1 MYTVGF
7 PPPSYQNQPPKG
19 SQKRKVKLAP
29 VLLVCALVAAAII
42 AIVLISRSSNEK
54 KAEYEKQQALYS
66 EVNAYQNVFLPNI
79 YVDDIHIGGMT
90 PQEAIDTVINRVR
103 QRQSD
108 WNVSITYQGHTFVT
122 INYDTLGVHTDEQNV
137 YDLLRG
143 AYEMGHREDYE
154 QSKRDIDYLKK
165 NPYHIYTSQSSIDT
179 TQLDQILDQI
189 TAHFTFA
196 PTDAKLVYFYPQ
208 SWDEPF
214 GIQKESYGSSLDSSV
229 VRKQVLDMASRGQSG
244 SIELQPNQ
252 IPPKVTEADV
262 RKEVTLIG
270 ESITPI
276 DPSST
281 TARTDNIRVAFS
293 RYHGKEVLPGETVSF
308 NKIVGPRTME
318 NGFQLAI
325 EYANGLSVPGWGGGV
340 CQAST
345 TIYKAALTANL
356 DIVSRTSHSDTVS
369 YTEFGQDATVYY
381 TSGRK
386 IDFSFKNNTN
396 GKIYIMARVEKVSKN
411 KYQCVVR
418 IYGHS
423 LGDGVQYKLRT
434 ETVETLIAPLMP
446 EYEEDKNHE
455 YVTYK
460 DEEPY
465 LVRKARDGFINETYL
480 QRWENGVLVSEELI
494 SRDTCKARAALYYTG
509 TKNRN

>member
-1 MYTVGF
+1 MYTPGF
-7 PPPSYQNQPPKG
+7 PPPTYQNQPPHG
-19 SQKRKVKLAP
+19 SQKRKLKLAP
-29 VLLVCALVAAAII
+29 VLLVCALVVAAIAAVVTI
-42 AIVLISRSSNEK
+42 TKQNNAK
-54 KAEYEKQQALYS
+54 KAEYEKQQALFQ
-66 EVNAYQNVFLPNI
+66 EVNAYQNVYLPNI
-79 YVDDIHIGGMT
+79 YVDGIHIGGMT
-90 PQEAIDTVINRVR
+90 PQEAIDTVINNVR
-103 QRQSD
+103 QRQNS

-122 INYDTLGVHTDEQNV
+122 INYDTLGVHTDEQVV

-143 AYEMGHREDYE
+143 AFELGHREDAN
-154 QSKRDIDYLKK
+154 QSKLDIDYLKE
-165 NPYHIYTSQSSIDT
+165 NPYQIYTTQSSINT
-179 TQLDQILDQI
+179 TQLDQILEQI
-189 TAHFTFA
+189 TAHFTYA

-208 SWDEPF
+208 SWEEPF
-214 GIQKESYGSSLDSSV
+214 GIQKESYGSSLDSSS
-229 VRKQVLDMASRGQSG
+229 VRRQVLDMASKGESG
-244 SIELQPNQ
+244 SIELQPQ
-252 IPPKVTEADV
+252 LIPPKVTESDV
-262 RKEVTLIG
+262 RKDVTLIG
-270 ESITPI
+270 ECITPI

-293 RYHGKEVLPGETVSF
+293 RYHGKEILPGETVSF

-318 NGFQLAI
+318 NGFQMAI

-356 DIVSRTSHSDTVS
+356 DIVSRTSHSDKVT

-396 GKIYIMARVEKVSKN
+396 GKIYIMARVEQTGKN

-418 IYGHS
+418 IYGHT
-423 LGDGVQYKLRT
+423 LGDGVEYKLRT
-434 ETVETLIAPLMP
+434 QTVETLIAPLMP
-446 EYEEDKNHE
+446 EYQEDKNHE
-455 YVTYK
+455 FVTYK
-460 DEEPY
+460 DEEPH

-480 QRWENGVLVSEELI
+480 QRWENGVLVSEEMI

-509 TKNRN
+509 TKNR